1 MYVGVHEAKSTL
13 SRLLARVEAGE
24 EVVIARSGR
33 PIARLVPIARDE
45 PHRRPGTWAGQLHIG
60 ADFDDPL
67 PEEELAGWRGE
78 PT

>member
-1 MYVGVHEAKSTL
+1 
-13 SRLLARVEAGE
+13 
-24 EVVIARSGR
+24 
-33 PIARLVPIARDE
+33 LVPIARDE
-45 PHRRPGTWAGQLHIG
+45 PHRRPGTWAGQLRIG